1 MSVNHNH
8 KKGKCEICQKEFP
21 QRKLFPIRLIRPS
34 VLDTATK
41 ANSQLDLN
49 GYVCQEDL
57 RILRTKH
64 IASILE
70 GDKGAIS
77 KLDAEVLESLQNQDL
92 VVENVNKKFERRLS
106 LGERLADVIA
116 AFGGSWK
123 FILLFLAIILAWMI
137 INTFF
142 FTEEGFDPYP
152 FILLNLVLSCLA
164 ALQAPVIMMSQNR
177 QAEKERL
184 QANEDYVTNLKA
196 ELEIQQLHSKLD
208 LFMKRQW
215 ETLVE
220 LQQIQIEIAED
231 LLHHKRRNK
240 GEHSSDNH

>member
-8 KKGKCEICQKEFP
+8 KKGKCEVCQKVFP
-21 QRKLFPIRLIRPS
+21 YRKLFPIRLIRPS
-34 VLDTATK
+34 VLDTALK
-41 ANSQLDLN
+41 ANPSLNLN

-64 IASILE
+64 IATILE
-70 GDKGAIS
+70 SDKGAIS
-77 KLDAEVLESLQNQDL
+77 KLDQEVIDSFRNQDL
-92 VVENVNKKFERRLS
+92 VAENVNKKFEKRLS

-116 AFGGSWK
+116 RFGGSWK
-123 FILLFLAIILAWMI
+123 FILIFLSMILVWMI

-164 ALQAPVIMMSQNR
+164 AIQAPVIMMSQNR
-177 QAEKERL
+177 QGEKERL

-215 ETLVE
+215 ETMLD
-220 LQQIQIEIAED
+220 LQQIQIELAED
-231 LLHHKRRNK
+231 LLKHKHPK
-240 GEHSSDNH
+240 KD

>member
-8 KKGKCEICQKEFP
+8 KKGKCEVCQKVFP
-21 QRKLFPIRLIRPS
+21 YRKLFPIRLIRPS
-34 VLDTATK
+34 VLDTAIK
-41 ANSQLDLN
+41 ANPALNLN

-64 IASILE
+64 IATILE
-70 GDKGAIS
+70 SDKGAIS
-77 KLDAEVLESLQNQDL
+77 KLDQEVLDSFRDQDL
-92 VVENVNKKFERRLS
+92 VAENVNKKFEKRLT
-106 LGERLADVIA
+106 LGEHLADVIA
-116 AFGGSWK
+116 RFGGSWK
-123 FILLFLAIILAWMI
+123 FILIFLSMILVWMI

-164 ALQAPVIMMSQNR
+164 AIQAPVIMMSQNR
-177 QAEKERL
+177 QGEKERL

-215 ETLVE
+215 ETMLD
-220 LQQIQIEIAED
+220 LQQIQIELAED
-231 LLHHKRRNK
+231 LLKHKHPK
-240 GEHSSDNH
+240 KD

>member
-8 KKGKCEICQKEFP
+8 KKGKCEVCQKEFP
-21 QRKLFPIRLIRPS
+21 YRKLFPVRLIRPT
-34 VLDTATK
+34 VLDTALKT
-41 ANSQLDLN
+41 NPELNRN

-64 IASILE
+64 IATILE
-70 GDKGAIS
+70 SDKGAIS
-77 KLDAEVLESLQNQDL
+77 KLDEEVLESFRNQDL
-92 VVENVNKKFERRLS
+92 VAENVNKKFEKRLS
-106 LGERLADVIA
+106 IGEHLADVIA
-116 AFGGSWK
+116 RFGGSWK
-123 FILLFLAIILAWMI
+123 FILIFLSMILVWMI

-177 QAEKERL
+177 QGEKERL

-220 LQQIQIEIAED
+220 LQQIQIELAED
-231 LLHHKRRNK
+231 LLKHKHPK
-240 GEHSSDNH
+240 KE